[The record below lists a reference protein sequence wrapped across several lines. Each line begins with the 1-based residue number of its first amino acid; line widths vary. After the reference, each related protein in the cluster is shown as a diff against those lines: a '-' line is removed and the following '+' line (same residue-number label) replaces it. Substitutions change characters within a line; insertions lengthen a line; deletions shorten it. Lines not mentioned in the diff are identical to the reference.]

1 MRLGD
6 TALLHTV
13 LELFDLGFFL
23 RDFDD
28 VGVAE
33 VFGVGFLLVHELD
46 LFLEF
51 TTAVRDLLLKRGN
64 DRILLGNG
72 LLMRM
77 DSLLHTFR
85 VPASLH

>member
-46 LFLEF
+46 MFFEF
-51 TTAVRDLLLKRGN
+51 ITAV
-64 DRILLGNG
+64 
-72 LLMRM
+72 
-77 DSLLHTFR
+77 
-85 VPASLH
+85 